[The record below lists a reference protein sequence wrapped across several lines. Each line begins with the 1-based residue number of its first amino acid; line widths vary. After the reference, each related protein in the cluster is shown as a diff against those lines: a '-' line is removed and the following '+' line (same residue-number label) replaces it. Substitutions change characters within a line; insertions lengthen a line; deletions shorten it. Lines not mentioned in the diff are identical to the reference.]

1 MRRAGR
7 KTILVAA
14 GVATGAAITAGGIG
28 MCQNIAP
35 EELPTLSAPPRQ
47 PDYLATIRAP
57 TPPPESGESAEERNV
72 PVDATDL
79 ERFGLW
85 MMANAWLPAV
95 ALATEG
101 DDDRLWALLNARDGA
116 QSCEAETIT
125 EIEAAAASGHLLT
138 GTREMSLTA
147 AECLENAIANQTDD
161 DPQARASTAE
171 RLLWH
176 QTAASNPATATAAA
190 LPSPENMAYWRT
202 AWPHQDQCREGIR
215 ERALRVSE
223 SDTATEATARLQ
235 AEFED
240 IANCMAERTHQ
251 ITNYE
256 EVNP

>member
-28 MCQNIAP
+28 MCQSIAP
-35 EELPTLSAPPRQ
+35 EELPTLSAPPKQ

-57 TPPPESGESAEERNV
+57 TPPPDSGESVAERNV

-116 QSCEAETIT
+116 KRCEAQTIA
-125 EIEAAAASGHLLT
+125 EIEAAAASGRLLT
-138 GTREMSLTA
+138 STREMSLAA
-147 AECLENAIANQTDD
+147 AECLEATIASQAATDRD
-161 DPQARASTAE
+161 DRAATAE

-215 ERALRVSE
+215 QRAERISE
-223 SDTATEATARLQ
+223 SETASEATARLQ
-235 AEFED
+235 AEFEQ
-240 IANCMAERTHQ
+240 IADCMTDRTHQ